1 MTRDVDATPK
11 EVQRRPGGRSARV
24 RAAVLQAALEAMAEH
39 GPGGVTI
46 SEIAR
51 RAGVHATSVQRRWGT
66 AENVTL
72 DAMLTRSQE
81 QLPVP
86 DTGTLRG
93 DLIAFARLIAAYL
106 ATPLGTALSR
116 TMAVA
121 EDDPDMADGRLHFWR
136 TRYDIARVMISR
148 AIERRELAAGTDSQL
163 ALELLIAPL
172 HFRALLT
179 RQPIDDTMIEQL
191 VDTLLRGLA
200 T

>member
-1 MTRDVDATPK
+1 M
-11 EVQRRPGGRSARV
+11 
-24 RAAVLQAALEAMAEH
+24 
-39 GPGGVTI
+39 
-46 SEIAR
+46 
-51 RAGVHATSVQRRWGT
+51 
-66 AENVTL
+66 L

-81 QLPVP
+81 ELPVP

-93 DLIAFARLIAAYL
+93 DLIAFARLVAAYL

-121 EDDPDMADGRLHFWR
+121 DDDPDMADGRLQFWR
-136 TRYDIARVMISR
+136 ARYDIARVMIDR
-148 AIERRELAAGTDSQL
+148 AIERHELVAGTDSQL

-191 VDTLLRGLA
+191 VDSRPEGIDSYGAFRRSASEFRGPPSIGSGRLPPRSSSPRSPSA
-200 T
+200 RSRR